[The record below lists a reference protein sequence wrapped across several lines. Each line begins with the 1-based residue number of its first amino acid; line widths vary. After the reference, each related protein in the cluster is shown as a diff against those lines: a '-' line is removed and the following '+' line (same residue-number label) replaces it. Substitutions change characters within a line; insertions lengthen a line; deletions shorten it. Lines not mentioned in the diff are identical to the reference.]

1 MTPFITLVMVFMMA
15 GCATL
20 DPVVIDSDYQ
30 DRWEQWKTQLN
41 QNRIKYV
48 QLFGL
53 VKINPGINQIG
64 AGTSN
69 EIQLPYPGMPDYL
82 GTLTFDGETMA
93 FASNPDLE
101 VTLEDQAVQSLDLSF
116 DSKGYSQTLHY
127 KSFNWFIN
135 KRKDGHYFRIRD
147 QKNPSV
153 DNFQGFDF
161 YSASSKWIIKAYYHT
176 FNPIK
181 IEKVPNVLGT
191 TLALKFVGYYTFEVN
206 GQSYQLDAL
215 EGGFIMFSDLTNGQS
230 TYEWRYMYLDPQVK
244 PLYLDFNTSYN
255 PPCSYS
261 KFTTCDKPPQQN
273 KLPLSI
279 EAGEKYH

>member
-1 MTPFITLVMVFMMA
+1 MAAFLTKVMVFLMA

-20 DPVVIDSDYQ
+20 DPVVIDSEYE

-101 VTLEDQAVQSLDLSF
+101 VTLDDQAVQSLDLSF

-161 YSASSKWIIKAYYHT
+161 YSASSKWIIKADYQT

-191 TLALKFVGYYTFEVN
+191 TLPLKFVGYYTFEVN

-244 PLYLDFNTSYN
+244 PLYLDFDTSYN

-261 KFTTCDKPPQQN
+261 KYTTCDKPPQQN
-273 KLPLSI
+273 ILPFPI
-279 EAGEKYH
+279 EAGEKYY